1 MKLIPNILIAILSIF
16 FFSACNSE
24 SEKLPILTYVDF
36 SKKGTIYE
44 TDFTVPF
51 NIWGSNVAFTLF
63 PDGKDYSKEYTK
75 EQEDIFYKMRYLKPI
90 KETPYFKVK
99 ITLKPLFKSY
109 SDTEIIVGKNGKF
122 ETKVYKRNETI
133 EEIVSLPLYGRHLIN
148 SRGSD
153 KALIIADLQRF
164 RSYHVKIEVLE
175 DAKIPEFVKTK
186 FGIESKSRKH

>member
-16 FFSACNSE
+16 FFSGCNSE

-63 PDGKDYSKEYTK
+63 TTGEDFPIGHNE
-75 EQEDIFYKMRYLKPI
+75 EQNKIFMKTLFLKPI

-109 SDTEIIVGKNGKF
+109 SETPVLIGRKEKKEIKI
-122 ETKVYKRNETI
+122 YKKNETI
-133 EEIVSLPLYGRHLIN
+133 EEIVSLPLYGKHTL
-148 SRGSD
+148 SD

-186 FGIESKSRKH
+186 FGIEMYDTKH

>member
-16 FFSACNSE
+16 FFSGCNSE

-63 PDGKDYSKEYTK
+63 TTGEDFPIGHNE
-75 EQEDIFYKMRYLKPI
+75 EQNKIFMKTLFLKPI

-109 SDTEIIVGKNGKF
+109 SNTEIIIGKNGKI

-133 EEIVSLPLYGRHLIN
+133 EEIVSLPLYGRHTL
-148 SRGSD
+148 SD

-164 RSYHVKIEVLE
+164 KRYHVKIEVLE

-186 FGIESKSRKH
+186 FGIEMYDTKH